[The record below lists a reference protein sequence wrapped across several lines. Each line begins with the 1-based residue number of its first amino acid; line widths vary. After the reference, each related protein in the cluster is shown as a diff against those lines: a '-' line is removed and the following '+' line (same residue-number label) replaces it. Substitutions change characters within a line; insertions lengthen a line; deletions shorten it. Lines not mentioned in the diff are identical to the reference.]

1 MVNYKR
7 WLVAASVLFCVG
19 DGGRALAQ
27 TIAVPV
33 APSAPAESD
42 RTIFQAS
49 YFVSY
54 NPVTAA
60 DMVARIPGFELRD
73 GDDRRGFGGTA
84 GNLLVNGE
92 RPSSKVTSSD
102 LLRRIP
108 AKDVARIEVVAGT
121 NAQSDIRGQSQFVNV
136 VTLKTQKSAS
146 TSYSVGVRH
155 VQFSNRLGLT
165 AQVSSAIPLG
175 PKAELSLDIQT
186 PTIVGRSINRDVLR
200 SSGGAT
206 TGSRLFVA
214 RPNNIA
220 LQGAARLRWQADA
233 QNSVN
238 LNAQYVPNWNET
250 NSFQVETLPNGALS
264 SSILG
269 RTEYH
274 DNYSFEVG
282 GDWDHRISSTLSTKL
297 IVLISD
303 ANVDQWDQ
311 FNILNAP
318 ASRLIRVQD
327 RLTTNGE
334 RIVRGRLKWTA
345 SSAHTLEFGAEGAF
359 NFRDTALKITNQLP
373 GLAPT
378 PVALPVADARIEE
391 TRGEVFASDIWTVS
405 PSLTLETDLNVE
417 ASRITQSGDQQ
428 QQRDFKY
435 IKPRLIATY
444 RLSPQASL
452 NASLIRDVSQL
463 DFAEFSSAV
472 DYVNTSTILGN
483 PSLRPEKAWK
493 FRLEWESHLTA
504 HTALTAAAFYD
515 RIEDVHDL
523 VVLNHADAFGN
534 IGNGT
539 RIGAEVRATVP
550 LSGLG
555 IANAELRLN
564 GLYQQTRVTDPL
576 TGKERSF
583 SIPIERQGSVAGA
596 PVLNAGNKDWAYVV
610 NFRQN
615 LDGLQGSWGVI
626 VTQWAGRKEFHM
638 AEDYSYVRKEPRIDL
653 FLETT
658 AWKPVTVRFF
668 LNNILT
674 STETRTRNF
683 YVGTRASGT
692 LSRSEVRQSDGA
704 AEASRILGFQVSGHF

>member
-1 MVNYKR
+1 MVNSKS
-7 WLVAASVLFCVG
+7 LMIAASILFFVG
-19 DGGRALAQ
+19 QGGVALAQ
-27 TIAVPV
+27 TTPASTAPV
-33 APSAPAESD
+33 DSD
-42 RTIFQAS
+42 RTIFQAD

-54 NPVTAA
+54 SPVTAA

-73 GDDRRGFGGTA
+73 GDERRGFGGTA
-84 GNLLVNGE
+84 GNLLINGA
-92 RPSSKVTSSD
+92 RPSSKATSSD

-136 VTLKTQKSAS
+136 VTLKTQKSVS
-146 TSYSVGVRH
+146 TSYSIGLRH

-165 AQVSSAIPLG
+165 VQASSTIPLG
-175 PKAELSLDIQT
+175 PKADLSLDIQT
-186 PTIVGRSINRDVLR
+186 PNIVGRSINRDVLR
-200 SSGGAT
+200 SNGGT
-206 TGSRLFVA
+206 MTGERLFVA
-214 RPNNIA
+214 RPTNIT
-220 LQGAARLRWQADA
+220 LQSAARLRWQPDA
-233 QNSVN
+233 KNSIN
-238 LNAQYVPNWNET
+238 LNAQYVPNWNVAD
-250 NSFQVETLPNGALS
+250 SFQVETLPNGALS

-269 RTEYH
+269 RTEYD

-297 IVLISD
+297 IVLVSN
-303 ANVDQWDQ
+303 ANVDQSDQ
-311 FNILNAP
+311 FDILNAP

-327 RLTTNGE
+327 RLTSNGE
-334 RIVRGRLKWTA
+334 RIVRGRVKWTA

-359 NFRDTALKITNQLP
+359 NYRETGLKITNQLP
-373 GLAPT
+373 GMAPIR
-378 PVALPVADARIEE
+378 VALAVADARIEE
-391 TRGEVFASDIWTVS
+391 TRGEIFASDIWTVS
-405 PSLTLETDLNVE
+405 PSLTLETNLNVE
-417 ASRITQSGDQQ
+417 TSRITQSGDQQ

-444 RLSPQASL
+444 RLSPEASL

-483 PSLRPEKAWK
+483 PALRPEKAWK
-493 FRLEWESHLTA
+493 FKLEWDSKLSPRS
-504 HTALTAAAFYD
+504 ALTAAVFYD

-523 VVLNHADAFGN
+523 VVLNGVDAFGN

-550 LSGLG
+550 LSGVG

-564 GLYQQTRVTDPL
+564 GLYQRTRVTDPL
-576 TGKERSF
+576 TGKDRSF
-583 SIPIERQGSVAGA
+583 SVPIERIGSFPGA

-615 LDGLQGSWGVI
+615 LDAVKGSWGVI
-626 VTQWAGRKEFHM
+626 VTQWAGRKEFRV
-638 AEDYSYVRKEPRIDL
+638 AEDYSYVREEPRIDL

-658 AWKPVTVRFF
+658 ALKPVTVRFY

-674 STETRTRNF
+674 STETRTRN
-683 YVGTRASGT
+683 YYAGTRAFGAI
-692 LSRSEVRQSDGA
+692 SRSELRQSDGA
-704 AEASRILGFQVSGHF
+704 AEASRILGFQVSGNF